1 MVERGGGIVGGGEG
15 GGIVG
20 GGEGTRYLM
29 VVERGGGI

>member
-20 GGEGTRYLM
+20 GGEGRRYLM
-29 VVERGGGI
+29 VVERGGDI

>member
-20 GGEGTRYLM
+20 GGEGRRYLM